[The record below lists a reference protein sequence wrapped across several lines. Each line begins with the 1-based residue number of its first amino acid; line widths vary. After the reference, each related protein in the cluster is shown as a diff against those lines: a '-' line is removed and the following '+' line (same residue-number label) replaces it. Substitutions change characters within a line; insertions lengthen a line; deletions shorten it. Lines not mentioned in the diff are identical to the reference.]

1 MEKASARKTD
11 GRGATL
17 IELLVVLFIVA
28 LLAGLLLPALSAARE
43 RARLVQCSNNLKQIA
58 LGLTS
63 YASACGAFPGSMNWC
78 SPLARILPFVD
89 QVGLYNAMNFNAP
102 DLNSTIAKTSLSVF
116 LCSSDAFPPW
126 RAPGMTNYS
135 VNVDTAGLGNAP
147 FSYGNGLN
155 FVGFQ
160 NITDGLSS
168 TALAAEWLTGTPH
181 RIRDATRS
189 VFQTESPLT
198 SEVQF
203 PEFTAQCRDLDAST
217 ATISAV
223 IKGQSWAHHGF
234 GVTLYNHALPP
245 NQHSCTNGTLTVQ
258 GAWTAGSSH
267 NAGASVSFV
276 DGHVQ
281 FINSSINVMAWSA
294 IGTMNGQEVTESY

>member
-1 MEKASARKTD
+1 MEKASARRTD

-28 LLAGLLLPALSAARE
+28 LLLGLLLPALSAARE
-43 RARLVQCSNNLKQIA
+43 RARLIQCSNNLKQIA

-89 QVGLYNAMNFNAP
+89 QVELYNGINFNSP
-102 DLNSTIAKTSLSVF
+102 DLNSTVAKTSLGVF
-116 LCSSDAFPPW
+116 LCVSDALSS
-126 RAPGMTNYS
+126 RAPGMTNYG
-135 VNVDTAGLGNAP
+135 VNVGTAGLGNAP
-147 FSYGNGLN
+147 FSFGNGLN

-160 NITDGLSS
+160 NIIDGLSS
-168 TALAAEWLTGTPH
+168 TALAAEWLMGSHHP
-181 RIRDATRS
+181 IRDATRS
-189 VFQTESPLT
+189 VFRTEPPLI
-198 SEVQF
+198 SAVQF
-203 PEFTAQCRDLDAST
+203 PEFVAQCRDLDAST
-217 ATISAV
+217 ATINA
-223 IKGQSWAHHGF
+223 IAKGASWARHGF

-245 NQHSCTNGTLTVQ
+245 NEHSCTNGTLTVQ

-267 NAGASVSFV
+267 SGGASVSFA

-281 FINSSINVMAWSA
+281 FINSSFNVRTWSA